1 MSNNYTGP
9 LVLTTEND
17 PSLWRTNSY
26 IQRLQARRN
35 AARTRK
41 NRPGITNTI
50 KKWFGAKPAAVAT
63 KRRRSR
69 RQAKRERLCRRNTPR
84 IMYE

>member
-1 MSNNYTGP
+1 MSNNSTGP
-9 LVLTTEND
+9 LILTTEND

-26 IQRLQARRN
+26 YERLQARRN

-41 NRPGITNTI
+41 NKPGITNKI
-50 KKWFGAKPAAVAT
+50 RSWFVRRPVTT
-63 KRRRSR
+63 KRSSR
-69 RQAKRERLCRRNTPR
+69 RKFRRKNTPR

>member
-1 MSNNYTGP
+1 MNNGPGP
-9 LVLTTEND
+9 LQLTTNND

-26 IQRLQARRN
+26 HQRLQARRN

-41 NRPGITNTI
+41 NKPSITTKIKNWFAGKKPGS
-50 KKWFGAKPAAVAT
+50 
-63 KRRRSR
+63 RRR
-69 RQAKRERLCRRNTPR
+69 KRV

>member
-17 PSLWRTNSY
+17 PSLWRTNSHR
-26 IQRLQARRN
+26 QRLQARRN
-35 AARTRK
+35 AAATRK
-41 NRPGITNTI
+41 NRPSITNKI
-50 KKWFGAKPAAVAT
+50 RGWFVKKPAATRRLA
-63 KRRRSR
+63 KRR
-69 RQAKRERLCRRNTPR
+69 KNTPR

>member
-1 MSNNYTGP
+1 MSYNNGP
-9 LVLTTEND
+9 EPLRLSAENE

-26 IQRLQARRN
+26 YQRRQAQRN

-41 NRPGITNTI
+41 NKPGITN
-50 KKWFGAKPAAVAT
+50 KLRSWFTGKTPRPNGT
-63 KRRRSR
+63 QRRTRRRGRSG
-69 RQAKRERLCRRNTPR
+69 AR

>member
-1 MSNNYTGP
+1 MSYNNGP
-9 LVLTTEND
+9 QPLQLTSNND

-26 IQRLQARRN
+26 YQRRQAQRN

-41 NRPGITNTI
+41 NKPGITNTI
-50 KKWFGAKPAAVAT
+50 KKWFGRPAAA
-63 KRRRSR
+63 KRRRR
-69 RQAKRERLCRRNTPR
+69 TRRNTPR

>member
-1 MSNNYTGP
+1 MSNNSTGP
-9 LVLTTEND
+9 LVLTTNND

-26 IQRLQARRN
+26 YERLQARRN

-50 KKWFGAKPAAVAT
+50 KKWFGAKPAAT
-63 KRRRSR
+63 RRSR
-69 RQAKRERLCRRNTPR
+69 RRNTPR